1 MRKFNKTW
9 CILLAFVCL
18 ISSVAGVT
26 DEEYEEANKKLNFLN
41 SQNFESSI
49 SNGIWMVF
57 FGATWCPHCR
67 NLTPDWAKFQAEA
80 EEKELESKFDFHIAK
95 VECTES
101 EDICR
106 GQNLR
111 GYPTIYLFN
120 NGERKNEEPNERSPE
135 YLMKFAEK
143 NIGLYY
149 EENLKYGYKRLSEE
163 KLTADLSEKVPLE
176 IGKKNNKINPEGK
189 IVHLTDETFQEAI
202 DENTWFIMFHAPW
215 CGHCRRFGPTWE
227 EFAGKMKNKM
237 NIGKVDCTAYQ
248 DICNKYGVTGYPTL
262 KIIDKHEVNDFK
274 GIRRMEDLEKFV
286 EGYISSSITVA
297 KADTIRETMK
307 NEEVVFFL
315 YYNYANP
322 NVDEI
327 NLFLGIVNELNIMSA
342 KVYLTPDEE
351 LMTSFNIDEGTTGIV
366 VSRDYGKGFYKFE
379 GAYTHDEL
387 KPWIEKY
394 MYPFVIEITP
404 LNSEQYLNGENYVVL
419 AIFPTSDTKSII
431 YDNVRTASRA
441 WAAQHEVD
449 PTLRQ
454 SEKYVHTEFVW
465 LDGSKFPKYIQ
476 NSFGI
481 SVAELP
487 RVFIL
492 NPSAHKYYD
501 KGVSGKFLHDENISV
516 SLSAAINQQIKA
528 KSMKGGYFDVL
539 KENTSIQIILIVVVF
554 LFAVLMYLVCF
565 NNKKKE
571 VEYYLPVKMDNKQA

>member
-1 MRKFNKTW
+1 MKNMKKLT
-9 CILLAFVCL
+9 
-18 ISSVAGVT
+18 
-26 DEEYEEANKKLNFLN
+26 KKLNFLN

>member
-1 MRKFNKTW
+1 MGKFLKSW
-9 CILLAFVCL
+9 GILLAFICL
-18 ISSVAGVT
+18 ICGVIAQDNT
-26 DEEYEEANKKLNFLN
+26 EYEEANKKLFFLDSNNFKT
-41 SQNFESSI
+41 SI
-49 SNGIWMVF
+49 SNGIWIVF

-67 NLTPDWAKFQAEA
+67 HLTPDWAKFQAEA
-80 EEKELESKFDFHIAK
+80 EAQELESKYDFHVAK

-106 GQNLR
+106 EQNLR
-111 GYPTIYLFN
+111 GYPTIFLFN
-120 NGERKNEEPNERSPE
+120 NGERKAEANERSPE
-135 YLMKFAEK
+135 YLMEFSKK
-143 NIGLYY
+143 NIELFYKD
-149 EENLKYGYKRLSEE
+149 NLKYGYKRLSEE
-163 KLTADLSEKVPLE
+163 KLTADLSEKVPLDISE
-176 IGKKNNKINPEGK
+176 KNNKINPEGK
-189 IVHLTDETFQEAI
+189 IVHLTNETFQDAI
-202 DENTWFIMFHAPW
+202 DKSTWFIMFHAPW
-215 CGHCRRFGPTWE
+215 CGHCRKFGPTWE

-237 NIGKVDCTAYQ
+237 NIGKVDCTVYQ

-262 KIIDKHEVNDFK
+262 KIIDQHEVNDFK

-286 EGYISSSITVA
+286 EGYISSSISVA

-315 YYNYANP
+315 YYNYSNP

-327 NLFLGIVNELNIMSA
+327 KLFLEVVNELNIMSA

-366 VSRDYGKGFYKFE
+366 VSRDFGRGFYKYE
-379 GAYTHDEL
+379 GNFNSDEL

-404 LNSEQYLNGENYVVL
+404 LNSEQYLNSENYVVL

-441 WAAQHEVD
+441 WSAQHEVD

-454 SEKYVHTEFVW
+454 SEKYTHTDFVW

-476 NSFGI
+476 SSFGI
-481 SVAELP
+481 NVAELP

-492 NPSAHKYYD
+492 NPSAGKYYD
-501 KGVSGKFLHDENISV
+501 KGVSGKYLHDENISI
-516 SLSAAINQQIKA
+516 SLSAAINQQIKS
-528 KSMKGGYFDVL
+528 KNMKGGYFDVL
-539 KENTSIQIILIVVVF
+539 KENTSIQIVLVIVVV
-554 LFAVLMYLVCF
+554 LFAVLIYLVCF

-571 VEYYLPVKMDNKQA
+571 VEYYLPIKMDTKQA